1 MLRIRPS
8 ATHARPPG
16 AAVAGGVDRG
26 EGDGEEEEEAEAG
39 MELGRMLLD
48 FLDPDRPKVGLV
60 GMYLPLA
67 LAERHR
73 RVDVS
78 MFYLEFFS
86 LISGL
91 LIFVVQG
98 LKGGFDVKEGTAARV
113 TVVLADLATVT
124 YFMVLIMA
132 FQIAFLV
139 INGTNHGNLAFV
151 LYFTTTIGLP
161 FLLFFVSTCSGRAG
175 RGRGLTKN
183 QKLSNFLLL
192 AAEIARYFTYEDAV
206 GTWVLV
212 GWVIVLFGIVEVSTC
227 SAAPGGAED

>member
-1 MLRIRPS
+1 
-8 ATHARPPG
+8 
-16 AAVAGGVDRG
+16 
-26 EGDGEEEEEAEAG
+26 
-39 MELGRMLLD
+39 
-48 FLDPDRPKVGLV
+48 
-60 GMYLPLA
+60 MYLPLA

-78 MFYLEFFS
+78 MFYLKFFS

-98 LKGGFDVKEGTAARV
+98 LKGGIDVKEGTAARV

-151 LYFTTTIGLP
+151 LYFTTTIGFP
-161 FLLFFVSTCSGRAG
+161 FL
-175 RGRGLTKN
+175 
-183 QKLSNFLLL
+183 
-192 AAEIARYFTYEDAV
+192 
-206 GTWVLV
+206 
-212 GWVIVLFGIVEVSTC
+212 
-227 SAAPGGAED
+227 

>member
-16 AAVAGGVDRG
+16 AAAAAAAGGGVDRG
-26 EGDGEEEEEAEAG
+26 EEEEDGEEAAEAG
-39 MELGRMLLD
+39 MELGRMLLN
-48 FLDPDRPKVGLV
+48 FLDPGRPKVGLV

-67 LAERHR
+67 LVERHR

-98 LKGGFDVKEGTAARV
+98 LKGGIDVREGTAARV
-113 TVVLADLATVT
+113 TVVLADLATMT

-139 INGTNHGNLAFV
+139 INGTNHGNVVFV

-161 FLLFFVSTCSGRAG
+161 FLLFFLSVQS
-175 RGRGLTKN
+175 LTAPLFR
-183 QKLSNFLLL
+183 QLTSLFLPGPISSSWPRKLRVTL
-192 AAEIARYFTYEDAV
+192 RTR
-206 GTWVLV
+206 TRWR
-212 GWVIVLFGIVEVSTC
+212 
-227 SAAPGGAED
+227 PGSW